1 MKTVGDRNNFFKI
14 SISALQIEVNGS
26 PITEQEE
33 VEVKKAKAFIWRP
46 WKELTEKVEAKIS
59 TLEDSDDFEDFQ
71 SENDWKS
78 DDEDYDVATQTVFPE
93 MTAVTQYEEEDWDKE
108 MEDSENNKN
117 SYDLDDIIYCGSFWD
132 GSGQASY
139 SVQEEHLYDPSIHH
153 VAPLILI
160 HLKTVT
166 EDGQFEDAVD

>member
-1 MKTVGDRNNFFKI
+1 METATPQGRSLDCR
-14 SISALQIEVNGS
+14 
-26 PITEQEE
+26 EE

-46 WKELTEKVEAKIS
+46 WKGLTEKVEAKIS

-71 SENDWKS
+71 SENEDWKS

-132 GSGQASY
+132 GNGQASY
-139 SVQEEHLYDPSIHH
+139 SVQEEPLYDPSLHH
-153 VAPLILI
+153 VAPLTLI
-160 HLKTVT
+160 HLKAVT